1 MKENGVHQRVLK
13 APAYEISFE
22 DKECPDLTG
31 EPIGFENCISAFLVM
46 GTGVGAAILVM
57 IVETIKRKVLGKNH
71 KAKNPNLPIPNEPI
85 RDETS
90 IEVATVEDVQI

>member
-1 MKENGVHQRVLK
+1 MK
-13 APAYEISFE
+13 APAYKISFE
-22 DKECPDLTG
+22 DNECPDLTG

-57 IVETIKRKVLGKNH
+57 IVETIKKKVIDKKH
-71 KAKNPNLPIPNEPI
+71 KAEKSNLPIPNEPI

-90 IEVATVEDVQI
+90 IEVATVEDVQIE